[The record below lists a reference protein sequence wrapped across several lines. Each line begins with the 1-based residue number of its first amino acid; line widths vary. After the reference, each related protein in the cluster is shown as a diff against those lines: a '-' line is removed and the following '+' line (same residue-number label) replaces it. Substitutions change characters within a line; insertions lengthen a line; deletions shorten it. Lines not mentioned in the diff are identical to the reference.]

1 MNNISKIKEKSGH
14 HEGGY
19 DNNRKIKVGYHF
31 LYVKFFIEV
40 RSQTWTNSCFDN
52 VSYIG
57 NFLSKYL
64 EIFVG
69 VFKSKHILH
78 FIPDSSINSVEIMIC
93 DLLVRLIFS
102 LNGNTILQDTLLF
115 NLQFQPT
122 VKRTWYGSYTR
133 FSTNS

>member
-14 HEGGY
+14 HRGGY

-40 RSQTWTNSCFDN
+40 RSQTWTNSRFDT

-78 FIPDSSINSVEIMIC
+78 FIPDSSINSVY
-93 DLLVRLIFS
+93 DLWLTSSTYI
-102 LNGNTILQDTLLF
+102 
-115 NLQFQPT
+115 QF
-122 VKRTWYGSYTR
+122 KRKYHIAGYTA
-133 FSTNS
+133 FQFAISTNCKTNMVWFIHKILN